1 MHEPKASS
9 YQWNKLALRTR
20 YCRAKEKKKHRER
33 AGFVFGNIRTNWY
46 SQSLQAIRLKQTC
59 DQEVRNLLLI
69 LTLTE

>member
-1 MHEPKASS
+1 MRAQSQQLSVEQASTYDS
-9 YQWNKLALRTR
+9 LLQSKG
-20 YCRAKEKKKHRER
+20 KKKHRER